1 MSRSYRKT
9 PIFSNGS
16 DKSEAWYKQVSH
28 QQERRQ
34 IHQLVNQGEEEL
46 PDEKNWGNPWG
57 GPKDG
62 KHYWGKADPKY
73 MRK

>member
-9 PIFSNGS
+9 PIFGNGS
-16 DKSEAWYKQVSH
+16 GHSEAWYKQVSH
-28 QQERRQ
+28 QKERRLV
-34 IHQLVNQGEEEL
+34 HQSLGQGEEEL
-46 PDEKNWGNPWG
+46 PDSKNWGNPWG

-62 KHYWGKADPKY
+62 KRYWGQVESKY